1 MTGVSDLT
9 GVVLWRMASSA
20 AVLAAIVYAL
30 GVGGCGDSATPT
42 GPPPGPVLTALEIR
56 GLPEEPMEIGTV
68 TQLTAWAAFSDGAT
82 GQVDPLWRSSAPE
95 VASVDGRGF
104 VSAHAAGETRITAT
118 LGPASAEAGVAVA
131 PANPNVY
138 DLSGQ
143 VVNHNGRPV
152 ADVSIVVLDGPSA
165 GKATVTRGDG
175 GYFLHDLEGDTTLL
189 ARKDGYAEATGLAT
203 RDSGRLDFTL
213 TGGAPRDSFG
223 GGQWIVGDEI
233 PPGRYFTDPESY
245 CRWNRRSGFSIGHP
259 AGRAAL
265 VPFES
270 PPDLDFIAGREL
282 RFDSGQEIVDIDP
295 GDAAFR
301 STAECG
307 EWRATP
313 PHTGTQE
320 EIRPGTW
327 LVGAQIVPGT
337 YRADADYLCLWLR
350 LAAFGGGQED
360 VVEDGLVE
368 TRAGA
373 ELTVTIAASDAGFYS
388 DAECGAWT
396 RVEDP

>member
-1 MTGVSDLT
+1 MTRVSDLT
-9 GVVLWRMASSA
+9 GAALWRMASSA
-20 AVLAAIVYAL
+20 VVLGAIVSTL
-30 GVGGCGDSATPT
+30 GFGGCGDAPTPT
-42 GPPPGPVLTALEIR
+42 GPPPGPVPTALEIR

-104 VSAHAAGETRITAT
+104 VFAHAAGETRITAT
-118 LGPASAEAGVAVA
+118 LGAASAEAGVTVA
-131 PANPNVY
+131 PVDPNLY

-152 ADVSIVVLDGPSA
+152 ADVFVVALDGPSA
-165 GKATVTRGDG
+165 GKATVTPGDG
-175 GYFLHDLEGDTTLL
+175 GYFLHDLEGDTTLA

-213 TGGAPRDSFG
+213 IGGAPRDAFG
-223 GGQWIVGDEI
+223 GGQWIVGDEVL
-233 PPGRYFTDPESY
+233 PGRYFTDPDSG
-245 CRWNRRSGFSIGHP
+245 CFWQRRSGFSIGYP
-259 AGRAAL
+259 ASRAAL
-265 VPFES
+265 LPFDSE
-270 PPDLDFIAGREL
+270 PDLDFIAGREL
-282 RFDSGQEIVDIDP
+282 RFDSGQEIVDIHAS
-295 GDAAFR
+295 DAAFR
-301 STAECG
+301 SRSECG
-307 EWRATP
+307 EWRTEP
-313 PHTGTQE
+313 PRTGVTE
-320 EIRPGTW
+320 DIGPGTW
-327 LVGAQIVPGT
+327 LVGAQIAPGT

-368 TRAGA
+368 TRTGA
-373 ELTVTIAASDAGFYS
+373 ELTVTIDPSDAGFYT
-388 DAECGAWT
+388 DAECGPWT

>member
-1 MTGVSDLT
+1 MTCKRDSRRWIAWRGALVIAMVS
-9 GVVLWRMASSA
+9 
-20 AVLAAIVYAL
+20 AL
-30 GVGGCGDSATPT
+30 GPAGCGDATTPT
-42 GPPPGPVLTALEIR
+42 GPPPGPVPTALEIR
-56 GLPEEPMEIGTV
+56 GLPEEPLEIGTV
-68 TQLTAWAAFSDGAT
+68 VQLTGWATFSDGAT
-82 GQVDPLWRSSAPE
+82 GQVDPLWSSSAPE

-104 VSAHAAGETRITAT
+104 VFAHAAGETRITAT

-131 PANPNVY
+131 PVNPDLY

-152 ADVSIVVLDGPSA
+152 ADVLIAALDGS
-165 GKATVTRGDG
+165 GDRGTVTSGNG
-175 GYFLHDLEGDTTLL
+175 WYLLQNLEGPTAVA
-189 ARKDGYAEATGLAT
+189 ARKDGYPEVIEHATQE
-203 RDSGRLDFTL
+203 SGELHFTL
-213 TGGAPRDSFG
+213 VGGAPRDSFG

-245 CRWNRRSGFSIGHP
+245 CRWNRRSGFSIGYP

-282 RFDSGQEIVDIDP
+282 RFDSGQEIVDIHP

-307 EWRATP
+307 EWRAEP
-313 PHTGTQE
+313 PHTATQE

-327 LVGAQIVPGT
+327 LVGAQIAPGT

-373 ELTVTIAASDAGFYS
+373 ELTVTIEASDAGFYS
-388 DAECGAWT
+388 DAECGPWT